1 MGRIKQGE
9 NIFES
14 MRLILPKHREMMQKQ
29 KDESTRTSRTKTA
42 STAEGWQHKHLN
54 EDDLNE
60 AGRLLGEAGQDGFA
74 VTVTFATKVGVRTT
88 TGYVTE
94 LRGSTHEIVL
104 DVRGE
109 VLRVSVANLMKV
121 ETAGRE

>member
-74 VTVTFATKVGVRTT
+74 VTVTFATKGGRTNDNGVC
-88 TGYVTE
+88 
-94 LRGSTHEIVL
+94 
-104 DVRGE
+104 D
-109 VLRVSVANLMKV
+109 
-121 ETAGRE
+121 